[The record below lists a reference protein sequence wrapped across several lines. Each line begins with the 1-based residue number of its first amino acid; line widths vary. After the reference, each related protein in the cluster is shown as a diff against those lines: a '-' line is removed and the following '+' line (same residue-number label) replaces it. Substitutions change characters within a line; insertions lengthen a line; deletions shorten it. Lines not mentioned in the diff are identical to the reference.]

1 MIKETGFHSWCQSFL
16 RLKAEGF
23 HIGCKFFLALKAK
36 GFHIGCKYL
45 LTLREIGFEISHFTA
60 GHNYDDH
67 GFTAMKGLNLAC
79 R

>member
-1 MIKETGFHSWCQSFL
+1 MKICPHDKRNRISQLVPILPQE
-16 RLKAEGF
+16 
-23 HIGCKFFLALKAK
+23 

-45 LTLREIGFEISHFTA
+45 LTLKEIGFEISHFTA